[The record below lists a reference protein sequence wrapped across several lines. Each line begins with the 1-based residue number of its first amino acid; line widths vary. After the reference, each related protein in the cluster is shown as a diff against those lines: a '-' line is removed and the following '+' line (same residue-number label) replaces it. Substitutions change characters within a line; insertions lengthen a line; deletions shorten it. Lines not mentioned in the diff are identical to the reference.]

1 MLHPYYM
8 ELIDHVN
15 HVNRSMGQPEIN
27 SRYTMVMAI
36 AKRARDLV
44 NGAPEMVVDD
54 VDGRTLSLAVK
65 EMDKEKLGIVTVE
78 PEPEPEEDLELGE
91 VDLSTSVDDEE

>member
-1 MLHPYYM
+1 MLHPSY
-8 ELIDHVN
+8 
-15 HVNRSMGQPEIN
+15 IN